1 MSEIQ
6 IFKCVKE
13 YVFHQMCLEYPYS
26 LVLFHKKKK
35 KKFKCPFCLLIIYQ
49 IRKKKQRKKNLCF
62 ENILRPDFVESRI
75 VEVFP
80 AFTLLILLRVVAMST
95 NPSQLL
101 PSGTNLS
108 LILLINEV
116 KISLHSPLLGF
127 YFLNPKIGFFFL
139 SLEIYK

>member
-1 MSEIQ
+1 MCSE
-6 IFKCVKE
+6 
-13 YVFHQMCLEYPYS
+13 YLYS

-35 KKFKCPFCLLIIYQ
+35 KKIKCPFCILLIYQ
-49 IRKKKQRKKNLCF
+49 IRKKKKEKKEKKNLCF

-108 LILLINEV
+108 LVWMLRKLNEV
-116 KISLHSPLLGF
+116 KISLHSPFLGF